1 MDENNQQQNEDA
13 KFSKEALIKSM
24 LFEERKDAVDVVI
37 KENEYFTIEEVE
49 LKINEFMKGKV
60 N

>member
-1 MDENNQQQNEDA
+1 MDENNQQQNEGV
-13 KFSKEALIKSM
+13 KFSKEALMKSM

>member
-1 MDENNQQQNEDA
+1 MDENNQQQNEV
-13 KFSKEALIKSM
+13 KFSKEALMKSM

>member
-1 MDENNQQQNEDA
+1 MNENNQQQNEGV

>member
-1 MDENNQQQNEDA
+1 MDENNQQQNEV
-13 KFSKEALIKSM
+13 KFSKEVLMKSM

>member
-1 MDENNQQQNEDA
+1 MDENNQQQNEGV

-37 KENEYFTIEEVE
+37 KENEYLTIEEVE

>member
-1 MDENNQQQNEDA
+1 MDENNQQQNEV
-13 KFSKEALIKSM
+13 KFSKEALMKSM

-37 KENEYFTIEEVE
+37 KENEYLTIEEVE

>member
-1 MDENNQQQNEDA
+1 MDENNQQQNEGV